1 MSLALAWLMPLAIQ
15 AQLLT
20 LLSLLTPSVSG
31 IAGMLIELQVR
42 EEGNMKIIYILINI
56 HIL

>member
-15 AQLLT
+15 AQLLM

-31 IAGMLIELQVR
+31 IAGALTELHVGKDGW
-42 EEGNMKIIYILINI
+42 EIYTYL
-56 HIL
+56 HI

>member
-42 EEGNMKIIYILINI
+42 KEGSCEQYIYNN
-56 HIL
+56 